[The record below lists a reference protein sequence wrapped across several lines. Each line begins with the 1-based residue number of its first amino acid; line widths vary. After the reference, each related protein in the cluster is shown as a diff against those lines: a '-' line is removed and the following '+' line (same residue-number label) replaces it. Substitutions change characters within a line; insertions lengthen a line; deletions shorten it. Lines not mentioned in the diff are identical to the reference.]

1 MNTVNDNY
9 DKLLKV
15 ADVMV
20 QDEVTNE
27 EIENVAETIQE
38 LHEEEPMED
47 YIPTEEDLEL
57 EKEPQK
63 LNVLIDSTGKI
74 NNVLANDIKYS
85 SDKMSSLV
93 IMLSSIAHFLLAF
106 NFPFQLFHNF
116 LFQSGNI

>member
-38 LHEEEPMED
+38 LHGSNYEE
-47 YIPTEEDLEL
+47 
-57 EKEPQK
+57 
-63 LNVLIDSTGKI
+63 
-74 NNVLANDIKYS
+74 
-85 SDKMSSLV
+85 
-93 IMLSSIAHFLLAF
+93 
-106 NFPFQLFHNF
+106 
-116 LFQSGNI
+116 